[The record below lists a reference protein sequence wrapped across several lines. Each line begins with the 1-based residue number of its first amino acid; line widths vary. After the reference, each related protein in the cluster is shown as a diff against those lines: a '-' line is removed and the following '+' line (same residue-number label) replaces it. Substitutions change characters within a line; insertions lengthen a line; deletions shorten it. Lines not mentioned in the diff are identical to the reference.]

1 MLGCAILV
9 AAEAR
14 RTTRRCSL
22 SNMDGPALDLPL
34 VFRQLVDSLAPRLDT
49 YEQAVYLYCLR
60 HTRFIGKNEAVIGF
74 KSSRKRMAMGIG
86 EAGKP
91 MSEATCYRKLQA
103 LAAKGC
109 IDLVDSTRD
118 GTRLRVHLPA
128 EIPGIVLAPEPMSA
142 PDLDELDFFEDATH
156 REAILRREQGRCFYC
171 LRTLD
176 ASNWLIEHVQSR
188 PEGDNSYKNVVAACR
203 ACNNRK
209 GSTDARDFLR
219 ELYRA
224 GVLSQDDLEARLVS
238 VAHLQSGDLKPPLA

>member
-1 MLGCAILV
+1 
-9 AAEAR
+9 
-14 RTTRRCSL
+14 
-22 SNMDGPALDLPL
+22 MDGPPFDLRE
-34 VFRQLVDSLAPRLDT
+34 VFQQFEDHLAPRLDT

-74 KSSRKRMAMGIG
+74 KSARKRMAMGIG

-91 MSEATCYRKLQA
+91 MSEATCYKKLQA

-109 IDLVDSTRD
+109 INVIDSTRE

-128 EIPGIVLAPEPMSA
+128 EMPGVVVASDPAPAPE
-142 PDLDELDFFEDATH
+142 LDDLDFFEEAKNRD
-156 REAILRREQGRCFYC
+156 AILRREGSRCFYC
-171 LRTLD
+171 LRMLD
-176 ASNWLIEHVQSR
+176 ASNWLIEHVRSR

-209 GSTDARDFLR
+209 GSTDARDFVR

-224 GVLSQDDLEARLVS
+224 GVLSQDDLEARLVLL
-238 VAHLQSGDLKPPLA
+238 ARLQSGDLKPTLA